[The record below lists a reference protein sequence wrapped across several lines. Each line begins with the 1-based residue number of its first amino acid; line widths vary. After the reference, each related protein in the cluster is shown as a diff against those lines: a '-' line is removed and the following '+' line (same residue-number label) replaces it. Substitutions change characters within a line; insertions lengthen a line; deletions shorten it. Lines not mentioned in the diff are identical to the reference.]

1 MNEITYARVPFRN
14 LVCPECKEMGSM
26 RRRLMGM
33 PGADFNHARYESGGC
48 MVDPGFDH
56 DLICTKCDW
65 EGFRI
70 QLDASMVP
78 NEFLL
83 EDVFGVSQE
92 EFYNASGDLLYFW
105 DVGDT
110 GVNFEFESNG
120 AYGTPFSMDMEIQFI
135 IPESEYPKVKEL
147 FGIDADVDIS
157 DAIEEISG
165 SALADDFCDSLNSD
179 IKVVS
184 RSVWISSD

>member
-1 MNEITYARVPFRN
+1 
-14 LVCPECKEMGSM
+14 
-26 RRRLMGM
+26 
-33 PGADFNHARYESGGC
+33 
-48 MVDPGFDH
+48 VDPGFDP
-56 DLICTKCDW
+56 DLICMKCAW

-92 EFYNASGDLLYFW
+92 EFYNAAGDLLYFW

-165 SALADDFCDSLNSD
+165 SSLADDFCDSLNSD
-179 IKVVS
+179 IKVVN